1 MANLPVRARDLRS
14 NILSMGFEKGIVHTL
29 ELMLEEHS
37 AMKQTLRDISEVT
50 GLCVSQIEFLLKIG
64 EGMQNRIT
72 EIQRTAAQ
80 GEDDGS

>member
-1 MANLPVRARDLRS
+1 MVNLPVRARDLRS
-14 NILSMGFEKGIVHTL
+14 NILSMGFEKGAVHTL

-37 AMKQTLRDISEVT
+37 AMKQTLRDMSEV
-50 GLCVSQIEFLLKIG
+50 LQMCVSQVEIMIKVG

-80 GEDDGS
+80 GEGDGS